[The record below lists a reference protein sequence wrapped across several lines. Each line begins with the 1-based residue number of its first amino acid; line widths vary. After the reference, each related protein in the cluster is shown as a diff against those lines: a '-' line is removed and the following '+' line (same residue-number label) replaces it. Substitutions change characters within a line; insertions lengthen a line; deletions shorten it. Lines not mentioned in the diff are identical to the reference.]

1 VLETIKKDAS
11 LRNGDSSKINAL
23 VNEKVMPY
31 VDFRRMT
38 SAAVG
43 PAWRQATPEQRQK
56 LQDRV
61 QGPGFAPMRE
71 PCPRSAIRPL
81 PSSLCAWPP
90 ATPTC
95 WCVPRSTAVAT
106 PMQLDFRLEK
116 QDTGWKLYN
125 FNVLGVWLVETYR
138 NQFAQEINANG
149 IDGLIKTLASRS
161 SMPATAPSK
170 QSASDVMAAQL
181 ATLCNCPELTYRRG
195 RDCLLRLRPLVTGH
209 ADARWW
215 PMPAPSRS
223 STRRRWPCCW
233 PAGALPRRWARAH
246 AVRSAQGAAV
256 HGRAVW
262 RGRLADARS
271 CARCGRH
278 RSAGLG

>member
-1 VLETIKKDAS
+1 MKITRRMWGMAAGAVLALNLGLPAAQAAEEAPDALVKRVSADVLETIKKDAS

-56 LQDRV
+56 LQDE
-61 QGPGFAPMRE
+61 FKALL
-71 PCPRSAIRPL
+71 IRTYAGALSQVGDQTITVRPVRMAAGDTDVL
-81 PSSLCAWPP
+81 VRTQVNGRGDP
-90 ATPTC
+90 
-95 WCVPRSTAVAT
+95 V
-106 PMQLDFRLEK
+106 QLDFRLEK

-161 SMPATAPSK
+161 SMPATATK
-170 QSASDVMAAQL
+170 
-181 ATLCNCPELTYRRG
+181 
-195 RDCLLRLRPLVTGH
+195 
-209 ADARWW
+209 
-215 PMPAPSRS
+215 
-223 STRRRWPCCW
+223 
-233 PAGALPRRWARAH
+233 
-246 AVRSAQGAAV
+246 
-256 HGRAVW
+256 
-262 RGRLADARS
+262 
-271 CARCGRH
+271 
-278 RSAGLG
+278 